1 MNKTVKQIDASLGS
15 LHRLGK
21 VLGTVF
27 IILMGATAAL
37 AVGIIVATVYQ
48 MAHGASFTSFDVI
61 ERGASFGIYIVPSIL
76 WFLIVFGVEGAIFG
90 ICHDVARRL
99 SPFTQRHARRITLI
113 AGLFVLNAVMGL
125 VWHGSISIHLG
136 PFLLFYLPNPV
147 TIALGG
153 PNGPAL
159 DLGSL
164 LMALVCFSIA
174 AMWRYAAQL
183 PTETDDL
190 V

>member
-48 MAHGASFTSFDVI
+48 MAHGASFTSFGVI

-90 ICHDVARRL
+90 ICHAKI
-99 SPFTQRHARRITLI
+99 P
-113 AGLFVLNAVMGL
+113 
-125 VWHGSISIHLG
+125 W
-136 PFLLFYLPNPV
+136 
-147 TIALGG
+147 
-153 PNGPAL
+153 
-159 DLGSL
+159 
-164 LMALVCFSIA
+164 
-174 AMWRYAAQL
+174 
-183 PTETDDL
+183 
-190 V
+190 